1 MLSSMQRNKKWLL
14 PTIWISTIAF
24 VGAGFVGWGSYNPS
38 ASSSNI
44 VATVG
49 KKEIPLKNLQQEYS
63 NLYSQYQQSLGD
75 QFNQELAKQF
85 NLEKIAYNNI
95 VQRYLL
101 LNLSDEFGFTVS
113 NDEIFKELVKI
124 PSFVKDEKFDK
135 EAYKSIL
142 KQNRTTPSDFE
153 EQVKN
158 DILLKKIREVYTTNT
173 NENTMKNLN
182 ELFFASDKV
191 QINIISADDINID
204 TSEANINEFFN
215 KNKENYKSIE
225 KYEVN
230 VAKIKINEDEKKSK
244 KDALKMYL
252 KLKKSQA
259 SFSSKEFL
267 DINSEFLSIEEQNT
281 IFTSELGSILK
292 PLKVGDSFVI
302 YQLIKKIQPQ
312 VQALNDVIEKV
323 KKDYKIQKT
332 NEILNSKKDEL
343 LKNFTGTDIG
353 YITRGELKKIDGL
366 DEKEINLLSQKIS
379 MATSLVDFIQ
389 LDNKIVVFKILDT
402 KLATYDKSK
411 DKYLRDTIIKLKDN
425 QIMTSI
431 IKNLENKYIV
441 TSNYKVK

>member
-292 PLKVGDSFVI
+292 PIKVGDSFVI

-431 IKNLENKYIV
+431 IKKLENKYTV